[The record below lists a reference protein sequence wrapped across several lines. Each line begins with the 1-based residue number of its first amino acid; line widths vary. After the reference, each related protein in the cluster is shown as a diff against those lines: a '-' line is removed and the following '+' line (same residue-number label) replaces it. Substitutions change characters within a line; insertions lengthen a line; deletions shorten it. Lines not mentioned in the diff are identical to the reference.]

1 MEGSFKRG
9 FAHGPGVLYFSDGSR
24 FLVFLDLYLNSFH
37 RFEGSFKKGYP
48 NGQGTVKLGNNSVLW
63 EGTFTNGA
71 PDQQVG
77 EHLQRLFTHFHT
89 YPLRMKTSLRW
100 R

>member
-1 MEGSFKRG
+1 MGRESFISVT
-9 FAHGPGVLYFSDGSR
+9 GPGSR
-24 FLVFLDLYLNSFH
+24 IRMLFLGLYLNSFH

-77 EHLQRLFTHFHT
+77 ERLQRLFTHFHT

>member
-1 MEGSFKRG
+1 MGRESFISVT
-9 FAHGPGVLYFSDGSR
+9 GPGSR
-24 FLVFLDLYLNSFH
+24 ITYTYTIRMVFLDLYLNSFH